1 MQKTLFISHS
11 IFLNEEE
18 MNTLTLENKSIETIG
33 ISVST
38 WSDDSEISKEIL
50 CRYLITNEM
59 ESSQIVDI
67 MPDGYKIY
75 LKDISKFR
83 RLKDSKWIVLK
94 EEGIIDNYTVIHQ
107 IIIQTIIDLENTTVY
122 LHWKNNQIP
131 QK

>member
-94 EEGIIDNYTVIHQ
+94 EEGIIDNYTIIHQ